1 MSVKQPL
8 TSEGV
13 SHVLLCLLSPLYQSL
28 DHRWLSDTC
37 FPLVNTS
44 GWCCSINIL
53 QHDTKM
59 HVDIWSLGNGL
70 LNLYLPSKGEDKKPE
85 IYRRDMSLFLLSKA
99 TLVAFPKD
107 HWEMWTSEHS
117 NWWACTLKN
126 KGVRDSFFP
135 SKRQGA
141 NSGPP
146 AFQHCVAVWTS
157 SICCW
162 AREL

>member
-37 FPLVNTS
+37 FPLVNTL

-99 TLVAFPKD
+99 TLVAFSKD